1 MGLVLAPSSGKASL
15 VAVFGSRRWTLYY
28 IDQRRTAQLWL
39 ANGSASNLGPLLLDY
54 RTLSNTLSNGLASPT
69 FDPLTEL
76 TGGVEDL
83 AVGGRYEIRW
93 SSERQGGGGDE
104 GEMEGDGRRWKKMEG
119 DGRRWTG

>member
-1 MGLVLAPSSGKASL
+1 M

-104 GEMEGDGRRWKKMEG
+104 GEMEGEEDGRRWKKMEG